1 MKFPVRRLLAC
12 ALIVGLSAPASVFAT
27 NGYFL
32 IGYGSKSRAMGGVGV
47 ALGQDGLAAG
57 QNPATMIEMRKT
69 RVDLAAELFIPYR
82 AAFHDSALL
91 PTDPDPIT
99 GAAHPVRS
107 GQNLFLIP
115 AMGGVYKFNRNTR
128 MGMAVIGGG
137 AGTRYGQAVSDDK
150 TAPNSSNFFN
160 FQGNARRDEL
170 GVLLLNMQMLP
181 SIAYEFL
188 RHKKWGRHT
197 VGASLAIG
205 ISAFR
210 ARGLAAF
217 GGGEGSLPGEEGI
230 GFTNATDKLTDNGV
244 DFSFGSGVRIG
255 WLGRFNKKKLNV
267 GINYATKVYM
277 TPFEKYT
284 GLFAEQ
290 GTFDIPEHY
299 AIGVAVKANKKITIA
314 MDIQRINYSNVASIA
329 NSGPISDG
337 EGGFFERCPE
347 KDTDVTKCYTGEGSG
362 LGFGWTDQ
370 TIYKLGVAYEHNKKW
385 SFRGGLN
392 YGKSPIP
399 DDQIL
404 FNMLAPATV
413 EKHLTFGFSYRPNK
427 QNEFSFNY
435 MRAFNNEQT
444 GPTAFPP
451 IGPED
456 STFDNAAISMNQ
468 HSIGATWGI
477 NI

>member
-1 MKFPVRRLLAC
+1 
-12 ALIVGLSAPASVFAT
+12 
-27 NGYFL
+27 
-32 IGYGSKSRAMGGVGV
+32 
-47 ALGQDGLAAG
+47 
-57 QNPATMIEMRKT
+57 
-69 RVDLAAELFIPYR
+69 
-82 AAFHDSALL
+82 
-91 PTDPDPIT
+91 
-99 GAAHPVRS
+99 
-107 GQNLFLIP
+107 
-115 AMGGVYKFNRNTR
+115 

-137 AGTRYGQAVSDDK
+137 AGTRYGQAVDPVPGS
-150 TAPNSSNFFN
+150 PQSSSFFN
-160 FQGNARRDEL
+160 FNGRAGRDEL

-188 RHKKWGRHT
+188 RHKKYGRHT
-197 VGASLAIG
+197 IGASLAIG

-210 ARGLAAF
+210 ARGLGAF
-217 GGGEGSLPGEEGI
+217 GQDGI
-230 GFTNATDKLTDNGV
+230 KFSGATDKLTDNGV
-244 DFSFGSGVRIG
+244 DFAFGSGVRVG

-299 AIGVAVKANKKITIA
+299 AIGVAVKANKKITVA

-347 KDTDVTKCYTGEGSG
+347 KDTDVTKCFTGEGSG

-444 GPTAFPP
+444 GRTVFPP
-451 IGPED
+451 IAPEG